1 MRNISRNVS
10 SFPCRT
16 SKSCHSFQNVGVVW
30 KWKKRNFIRGNLEGK
45 KLVAL
50 CGWLVLELPC
60 INLLTESRW
69 RRQERVEESQNI
81 PGMLSLVRRVTTQI
95 WVHVHVSCIMGTV
108 IRTVCVSSHLFRKWV
123 KNVRNK
129 TNPRISHLWS
139 VHVHS
144 SCSVNLAQFTL
155 KISKSY
161 THLSGEEEKRD

>member
-30 KWKKRNFIRGNLEGK
+30 KWKKRNI
-45 KLVAL
+45 KLVAS

-69 RRQERVEESQNI
+69 RRQERVEERYTRDVVSRSQRDNTNM
-81 PGMLSLVRRVTTQI
+81 GTCT
-95 WVHVHVSCIMGTV
+95 CIMGTV

-123 KNVRNK
+123 KNVRDK

-144 SCSVNLAQFTL
+144 SRSVNLAQFTL

-161 THLSGEEEKRD
+161 THLSGEEEKKD